1 MTSFFPFIVNY
12 YLLYLGKV
20 KKKRRKLL
28 FYINVKY
35 SNVIENVIVSNQPPI
50 YVHICTYVEWSGEK
64 PCFIQFTLSAWI
76 EYNSTNSYPLS
87 GCKRRC
93 GYDGVDGDVMGMS
106 VFGFSWHQVN
116 CGRAIWKFHK
126 KFMY

>member
-50 YVHICTYVEWSGEK
+50 CVHT
-64 PCFIQFTLSAWI
+64 
-76 EYNSTNSYPLS
+76 
-87 GCKRRC
+87 
-93 GYDGVDGDVMGMS
+93 
-106 VFGFSWHQVN
+106 
-116 CGRAIWKFHK
+116 
-126 KFMY
+126 